1 MLSDNIKTIRKNKG
15 YSQEELASKLHVT
28 RQTISKWENGQSEPG
43 ANILKELA
51 DLFEISVS
59 ELIDG
64 DAERVLENEVLVEQL
79 SRVNEHLVITQKRS
93 KRATIIVCC
102 LCAMII
108 LVIGLKIF
116 HDKEEKG
123 YRVRDMEHIGKLTY
137 YLPDSNYYHADKDVG
152 ITILPDGTYQI
163 SAKYYK
169 CYEDMSE
176 ITIWDYGEYDKEVID
191 DFKKEY
197 SDQITDLNNENGENG
212 NIIPSDAVE
221 YYIAAT
227 DGGGLDA
234 DGDAYST
241 GTFYKAFVVVNG
253 ELYKITVNGGDDP
266 LSSGQLIV
274 STLAVD
280 ESLDEEIT
288 DKL

>member
-1 MLSDNIKTIRKNKG
+1 
-15 YSQEELASKLHVT
+15 
-28 RQTISKWENGQSEPG
+28 
-43 ANILKELA
+43 
-51 DLFEISVS
+51 
-59 ELIDG
+59 
-64 DAERVLENEVLVEQL
+64 
-79 SRVNEHLVITQKRS
+79 
-93 KRATIIVCC
+93 
-102 LCAMII
+102 
-108 LVIGLKIF
+108 
-116 HDKEEKG
+116 
-123 YRVRDMEHIGKLTY
+123 
-137 YLPDSNYYHADKDVG
+137 
-152 ITILPDGTYQI
+152 
-163 SAKYYK
+163 
-169 CYEDMSE
+169 MSE

-212 NIIPSDAVE
+212 NILPSDAVE